1 MSLAITTLVTVMVW
15 STPIIPFYVAS
26 QVAATTSAT
35 ALSLER
41 EAKALLESG
50 WWSSYSNDTLQRCNW
65 TGISCN
71 DAGSVIKINPP
82 SDAIKV
88 GGKFKNMDF
97 SCFPNLVF
105 LNLSSHELNGNMEDF
120 TFNISNLSR
129 LTHIDLSFN
138 YLHGRLSLR
147 LGNLIRL
154 EYIDFSHDQING
166 SIPVEIGKLKNLVTL
181 YLNDCG
187 LFDSIP
193 STLSEL
199 TNLENLDLSNNS
211 LSGSIPSIL
220 SELTNLKNLNLSNN
234 FLSGSIR
241 STLSALTN
249 LVTLDLSFNS
259 LSGSIPSALGKL
271 TNLVTLD
278 LSGNY
283 LSGSIPSALG
293 KLTNLVT
300 LDLFRNSLSGSIPLA
315 LGKLTNLVTLDLF
328 RNSLSGSIPLALGK
342 LTNLVT
348 LDLSSNS
355 LNGSIPSSL
364 GKLTNLE
371 TLGLSYN
378 SLNGSIPS
386 ALGELTNLETLDL
399 SNNFLNDSIP
409 STLFQLSNLVSM
421 DLSRN
426 YLIGPIPSSL
436 GFLHKL
442 ENLLLDFNRING
454 SIPSKIG
461 DLKTLQTLSLQSNL
475 LEGLIPEEIGNLET
489 LTLLNLSQNE
499 LSGPI
504 PPKICNCFNLEEL
517 DLSNNRINGSIPSR
531 IEDLKTLR
539 VLFLHSNLLEGLIPE
554 EIGNLEALTLLNLSQ
569 NELSGPI
576 PPQIGKCSNLEE
588 LDLSNNNLEGLVP
601 AEIEKLQTLYRVDLR
616 NNNFSGFIP
625 FNFIRDGNY
634 YYASF
639 TCDETNGSV
648 FREVFGG
655 NRNLTPNFC
664 SPPYFCSPLYAPATY
679 SSVKK
684 SYNLQIF
691 LPVSVLVALFLLG
704 CLLFLWR
711 NKVKVNPTR
720 VLQATKNGDLFS
732 IWNYDGKIAYEDIIA
747 ATNDFDIR
755 YCIGTGGYGSVY
767 RAQLPSGKVVAL
779 KKLHRLEAE
788 EPAFD
793 RSFRNEI
800 KFLTEV
806 RHRNIVK
813 LHGYCLHKRCM
824 FLIYEYMERGSLF
837 FMLSDDVQ
845 AVELVWAKR
854 VNIIKSTAHAL
865 SYLHFECTPIIVHRD
880 ISSNNI
886 LLNSDLEA
894 FVADFGTARII
905 DPDSS
910 NQTRLVGTYG
920 YVAPEFAYTMV
931 VTEKCDVYSFGVLAL
946 ETLMGKHPAEILS
959 LLSAP
964 SSLQNIML
972 TDVLDPRLS
981 SPTSQLVVQNIVH
994 VATIAFACLQADPK
1008 LRPTMKHVSRMF
1020 LSCQRSLRN
1029 PLRTISLLQLVT
1041 SGMHMEESC
1050 QAPQ

>member
-1 MSLAITTLVTVMVW
+1 MSLAITTLVMVMLR
-15 STPIIPFYVAS
+15 STNVLSSYVAS
-26 QVAATTSAT
+26 QVATTTSAT
-35 ALSLER
+35 TLSLER

-82 SDAIKV
+82 SDVIKV
-88 GGKFKNMDF
+88 GDKFKNMDF
-97 SCFPNLVF
+97 SCFPSLVF
-105 LNLSSHELNGNMEDF
+105 LRLSSHELSGTTEHFM
-120 TFNISNLSR
+120 FNISNLSR
-129 LTHIDLSFN
+129 LTHIDLFN
-138 YLHGRLSLR
+138 NSLYGLLFPWPDNLTSLKYL
-147 LGNLIRL
+147 
-154 EYIDFSHDQING
+154 DFSYNQIYG
-166 SIPVEIGKLKNLVTL
+166 PIPVEIGQLKNFVTL
-181 YLNDCG
+181 NLYDGNLLG
-187 LFDSIP
+187 PIP
-193 STLSEL
+193 STLGKL
-199 TNLENLDLSNNS
+199 TNLETLDLSNNS
-211 LSGSIPSIL
+211 LDGSIPS
-220 SELTNLKNLNLSNN
+220 
-234 FLSGSIR
+234 
-241 STLSALTN
+241 TLGRLTN
-249 LVTLDLSFNS
+249 LVTLDLSNNR
-259 LSGSIPSALGKL
+259 LHGSIPSTLGKLTNLVTLNLSNNTLHGSIPSTLGKL

-278 LSGNY
+278 LSNN
-283 LSGSIPSALG
+283 LLHGSIPSTLFSLSNLG

-300 LDLFRNSLSGSIPLA
+300 LNLSNNTLRGFIPST
-315 LGKLTNLVTLDLF
+315 LGKLTNLM
-328 RNSLSGSIPLALGK
+328 
-342 LTNLVT
+342 T
-348 LDLSSNS
+348 LDLSY
-355 LNGSIPSSL
+355 
-364 GKLTNLE
+364 NL
-371 TLGLSYN
+371 LHG
-378 SLNGSIPS
+378 
-386 ALGELTNLETLDL
+386 
-399 SNNFLNDSIP
+399 SIP
-409 STLFQLSNLVSM
+409 STLFSLSNLVTI
-421 DLSRN
+421 DLSN
-426 YLIGPIPSSL
+426 NDLIGPIPSSL

-461 DLKTLQTLSLQSNL
+461 DLKTLRVLRLHSNF
-475 LEGLIPEEIGNLET
+475 LEGLVPEEIGNLKALTLLNLYENELSGPIPPQICNCFNLEKLDLSNNRINGSIPSKIGDLKT
-489 LTLLNLSQNE
+489 LRVLFLHSNLLEGFLPEEIGDLEALTLLNLSQNE

-504 PPKICNCFNLEEL
+504 PPQIRNCFNLEEL

-539 VLFLHSNLLEGLIPE
+539 VLFLHSNLLEGLVPE
-554 EIGNLEALTLLNLSQ
+554 GIGNLEALTLLNLSQ

-588 LDLSNNNLEGLVP
+588 LDLSNNNLEGLIP
-601 AEIEKLQTLYRVDLR
+601 AQIKRLQHLDRVDLR
-616 NNNFSGFIP
+616 NNNFSGVIP
-625 FNFIRDGNY
+625 FNLIMDGNY

-639 TCDETNGSV
+639 TCVETNGSV

-655 NRNLTPNFC
+655 NKNLTPYFC
-664 SPPYFCSPLYAPATY
+664 SPPYSPATY
-679 SSVKK
+679 SSVK
-684 SYNLQIF
+684 
-691 LPVSVLVALFLLG
+691 
-704 CLLFLWR
+704 
-711 NKVKVNPTR
+711 VNPTS
-720 VLQATKNGDLFS
+720 VLQATTNGDLFS

-767 RAQLPSGKVVAL
+767 KAQLPSGKVVAL